1 MVQLTDISSL
11 SDEPLSKAMGFR
23 LRIVSTDEYMEGNG
37 WFVALDKNID
47 PAAQSKG
54 YYTEHAVLEVW
65 SGSAWLPMVQHRES
79 EAPTI
84 GKAHVSTGGDPGWA
98 SGND

>member
-65 SGSAWLPMVQHRES
+65 SGSAWVPMVQHREN
-79 EAPTI
+79 EAPATQKV
-84 GKAHVSTGGDPGWA
+84 GEGV
-98 SGND
+98 ND